1 MTCRNV
7 LTTDKSTSSESV
19 VVCCYFCDFAILL
32 VQVCDAKKKKAQR
45 SQKGN
50 TAKGFRVAGREE
62 ISIVRSVSVIQTQ
75 LYRSFYE
82 GFRILHGRAG
92 LSFVYLSV
100 LSLNMKFL
108 GLITY
113 LHS

>member
-1 MTCRNV
+1 M
-7 LTTDKSTSSESV
+7 
-19 VVCCYFCDFAILL
+19 
-32 VQVCDAKKKKAQR
+32 QKKKKAQR

-92 LSFVYLSV
+92 LSFAYLSV